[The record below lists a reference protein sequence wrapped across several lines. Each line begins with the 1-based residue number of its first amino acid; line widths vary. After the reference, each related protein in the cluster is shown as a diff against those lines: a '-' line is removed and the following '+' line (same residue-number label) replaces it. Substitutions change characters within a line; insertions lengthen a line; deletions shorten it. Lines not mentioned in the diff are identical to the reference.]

1 MRAKVKK
8 GLVLLLMCTMILGVK
23 TDVLA
28 AGVTYVY
35 DDAQTVANLTNNFR
49 AANPWYLDANEQKQQ
64 CGNLPALAY
73 DYRLERVAMIRAAEI
88 VTSFSHTRP
97 GGGTSSSM
105 VIDSLGMTAWGE
117 NIAAGQ
123 TSANEVVEAW
133 KETNEPYNGQG
144 HRRNMLGI
152 GTTFTSI
159 GVGHV
164 RANGRGI
171 LGVF

>member
-35 DDAQTVANLTNNFR
+35 DDSQTVANLTNNFR
-49 AANPWYLDANEQKQQ
+49 ADNPWYFDANGQKQQ

-73 DYRLERVAMIRAAEI
+73 DYRLEKVAMVRAAEI

-97 GGGTSSSM
+97 VS
-105 VIDSLGMTAWGE
+105 
-117 NIAAGQ
+117 
-123 TSANEVVEAW
+123 
-133 KETNEPYNGQG
+133 
-144 HRRNMLGI
+144 
-152 GTTFTSI
+152 
-159 GVGHV
+159 
-164 RANGRGI
+164 
-171 LGVF
+171 